1 MNIIHLPNCNHSIKQ
16 FALGVCRMSVVIT
29 KIKQILKHPEAYV
42 HTAQIL
48 KVQGQINTI
57 IQLLEVLKIFG
68 ISLGNYFENP
78 FYQYFL
84 N

>member
-1 MNIIHLPNCNHSIKQ
+1 
-16 FALGVCRMSVVIT
+16 MSVVIT

-48 KVQGQINTI
+48 KVQGQINTT

-68 ISLGNYFENP
+68 FNRYLFMKILFNNR
-78 FYQYFL
+78 YFL